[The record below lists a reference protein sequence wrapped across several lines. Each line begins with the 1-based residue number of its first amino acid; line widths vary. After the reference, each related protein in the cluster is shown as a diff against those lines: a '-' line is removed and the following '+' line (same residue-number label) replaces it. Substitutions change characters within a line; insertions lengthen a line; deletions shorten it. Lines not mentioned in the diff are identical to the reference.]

1 MGEFPVSGSNEMS
14 QANWDKMLKDNKQS
28 HEGADYDSGWIAT
41 PSNKIVRHNLG
52 VIPSEIHVFSSA
64 NSQGNPF
71 AQDTF
76 TSCDRTNITITGPS
90 AYCRVRI
97 QKGSI

>member
-1 MGEFPVSGSNEMS
+1 MGQFDMSGSQEMS
-14 QANWDKMLKDNKQS
+14 QPNWDKLLKTNKLA
-28 HEGADYDSGWIAT
+28 HEGADFDTGWIPT
-41 PSNKIVRHNLG
+41 PVSKVIRHNLG
-52 VIPSEIHVFSSA
+52 VTPSEIHVHSSA

-76 TSCDRTNITITGPS
+76 TACDRTNITITGPS